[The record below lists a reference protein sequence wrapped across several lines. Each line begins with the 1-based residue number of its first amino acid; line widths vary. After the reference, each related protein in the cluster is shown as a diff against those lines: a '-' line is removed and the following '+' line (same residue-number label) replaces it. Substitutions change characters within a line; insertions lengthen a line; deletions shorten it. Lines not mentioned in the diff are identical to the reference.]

1 MYKKIL
7 LENILIEKK
16 YFIQWIITY
25 SLNTNCL
32 RGVFQSL
39 EIEAKLFR
47 LVEIKWEV
55 WGYIYWYM

>member
-25 SLNTNCL
+25 SLNANCL

-47 LVEIKWEV
+47 LIEIKWE
-55 WGYIYWYM
+55 G